1 MQNFTLIDGLV
12 FVDRPVFY
20 GGNGRLSKTWKF
32 ARSTTKARLKKDDL
46 KEIKLFFNQNDKARG
61 WEERQVIYFVA
72 YNMLTGDVMVTQ
84 LFLSNPN
91 PTPLLYPPPP
101 LFSFKYCQNVFTLIC
116 WCCHFCMMCGLRQA
130 HIGDIFRSKFTD
142 FQNFHTML
150 YTCAKEF
157 DFLETE
163 VSCGGHPG
171 NKENLCLTSLRLE

>member
-1 MQNFTLIDGLV
+1 MQNFTLIDELV

-20 GGNGRLSKTWKF
+20 CGNGRLSKTWSWHSQQQKQSWKRWF
-32 ARSTTKARLKKDDL
+32 KRNK
-46 KEIKLFFNQNDKARG
+46 KLFHQNDKTRG

-72 YNMLTGDVMVTQ
+72 YNMPTGDVMVTQ
-84 LFLSNPN
+84 LFLSNPH
-91 PTPLLYPPPP
+91 PTLFHYPLPP
-101 LFSFKYCQNVFTLIC
+101 LFSLKYFQNIFTLIC
-116 WCCHFCMMCGLRQA
+116 WCCHFFMMCGLHQA